1 MGKMIRSIAL
11 ALASGVVLALM
22 PAAAAQSPA
31 VTQSASVAAP
41 AASQPS
47 MGTQAG
53 KLPPPMRNLRPG
65 IRPAAY
71 PGCHRFRPRKTV
83 RFLAALFVKSIRSR
97 DQFLL
102 DIYGQHPMKV
112 LYDERTQLY
121 RDGVKIPLHDLGP
134 ADHASVQTAL
144 DGTRIFAMSVHIL
157 SAIPQGQYHGR
168 VLSFNESTG
177 QLRLDASPSPQPFTV
192 RVPGNVTIVRKGQTA
207 FTEEGGGRSDLRPGT
222 LVNVTFGS
230 GAGAVGVAS
239 RIEVLAVPGA
249 SFLFS
254 GSITALDM
262 SSGSLTLV
270 DASDQKS
277 YRISF
282 APAAFSI
289 ARDLRVGQRVRITA
303 SFNGSS
309 YLASNI
315 TAY

>member
-53 KLPPPMRNLRPG
+53 KLSTPDAELEAGNPTSGLPGLPPLPSAKDSTIFG
-65 IRPAAY
+65 GAIRKIDP
-71 PGCHRFRPRKTV
+71 V
-83 RFLAALFVKSIRSR
+83 R